1 MYEFM
6 DVTDKLKTALT
17 TAWGTYCY
25 TVMLFGSKN
34 AGATYQ
40 RMATARLHDMIG
52 KEEEVD
58 DMMVKSDTREGHFE
72 ALDKFLTR
80 IRKNLCGGYG
90 SQEGEDKVERAVYYL
105 RGRLSRWKMSE
116 FDIKFV
122 TKKVVKGRAVAEFLA
137 QQPIDDDQEWSLEFP
152 DEHLRSITVQ
162 GWRMYFDGASNKAGA
177 GIGVIIVTPHQN
189 AAWEGPARSKI
200 KPLVLLYSEDPC
212 YEKKQEPVMV
222 ATVEEKP
229 WFYDVQKYLQDR
241 EYPDHPLT
249 RQSSES

>member
-1 MYEFM
+1 
-6 DVTDKLKTALT
+6 
-17 TAWGTYCY
+17 
-25 TVMLFGSKN
+25 
-34 AGATYQ
+34 
-40 RMATARLHDMIG
+40 
-52 KEEEVD
+52 
-58 DMMVKSDTREGHFE
+58 
-72 ALDKFLTR
+72 
-80 IRKNLCGGYG
+80 
-90 SQEGEDKVERAVYYL
+90 
-105 RGRLSRWKMSE
+105 MSE

-177 GIGVIIVTPHQN
+177 GIGVIIVTP
-189 AAWEGPARSKI
+189 
-200 KPLVLLYSEDPC
+200 
-212 YEKKQEPVMV
+212 EPVMV